1 MSKDGD
7 RREVQDR
14 AHSLPCC
21 AEGTPDHDDLT
32 LTPMR
37 PGKGPHRASASHHLK
52 PICAIIPK
60 MDGPHP

>member
-7 RREVQDR
+7 RREVLDR

-21 AEGTPDHDDLT
+21 VEGTPDHDDLT

-37 PGKGPHRASASHHLK
+37 PGKGPHWASASHH
-52 PICAIIPK
+52 
-60 MDGPHP
+60 H